1 MTPATRFSRRAFLAC
16 AAGGAAAAIA
26 QPAPATTRSS
36 TTVAQLID
44 TSPEHQELSRNY
56 ATGIRLAWAG
66 LSKPGGPLSRCTLT
80 TIQTDGTDDGVRA
93 ALLRLRD
100 DRSVVAL
107 VGNVGD
113 QLAVRTVA
121 ACRALDLHIAHVA
134 PWMPDPRF
142 DADPAVA
149 SLFASRDTQLR
160 QALESVRGMGL
171 DDLDVMF
178 TSESQRDFYAASVS
192 ASAAAAKLR
201 IALRAPDKG
210 QAVASVAMK
219 LPNRKGAVLFMG
231 DTVDLALV
239 ARAMASAGD
248 RRMIFS
254 LGSVDHPTLVQL
266 GGARGGALVLTQ
278 VVPNPRSST
287 LACARAYREAL
298 KELFDEDP
306 SPVSFAG
313 YLAGRYAAVLLGK
326 SGALPTRESVL
337 ETLRNRPAADLQGFP
352 VDFSRGPRGSGYVT
366 QTLLTADGRLVG

>member
-1 MTPATRFSRRAFLAC
+1 MTSRTHLSRREFLAC
-16 AAGGAAAAIA
+16 AGGAAAATA
-26 QPAPATTRSS
+26 LPASATTKPS

-66 LSKPGGPLSRCTLT
+66 LSKSGGPLSRCTLT
-80 TIQTDGTDDGVRA
+80 TVQTDGTDEGVRA
-93 ALLRLRD
+93 ALQRLRE

-113 QLAVRTVA
+113 QLAVRAVA
-121 ACRALDLHIAHVA
+121 ACRAMDLQIAHVA

-160 QALESVRGMGL
+160 QALESVRGMGI
-171 DDLDVMF
+171 DDLDVVF
-178 TSESQRDFYAASVS
+178 TSESQRDFYAASVT

-201 IALRAPDKG
+201 IELRAPGKG
-210 QAVASVAMK
+210 QAVASVATA
-219 LPNRKGAVLFMG
+219 LRNRRGAVMFMG

-239 ARAMASAGD
+239 AQAMASAGD

-254 LGSVDHPTLVQL
+254 LGSVDHPALIQL

-287 LACARAYREAL
+287 LACARVYREAL
-298 KELFDEDP
+298 KELFDEEP

-313 YLAGRYAAVLLGK
+313 YLAGRYTAVLLGR
-326 SGALPTRESVL
+326 SGMHATRESVL
-337 ETLRNRPAADLQGFP
+337 ESVRNRPAADLQGFA